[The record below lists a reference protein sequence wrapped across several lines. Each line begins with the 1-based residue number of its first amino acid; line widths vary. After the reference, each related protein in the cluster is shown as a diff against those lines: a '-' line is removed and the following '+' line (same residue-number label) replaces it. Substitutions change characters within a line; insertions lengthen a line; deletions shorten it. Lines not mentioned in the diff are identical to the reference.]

1 MMSILVLGGAGF
13 IGSSIVNKLVNCNYR
28 VIVFDRKGADISRI
42 LPSDKVSYIYNDLSD
57 IDFLTD
63 FIQKENIHVVI
74 HLVSSLIPNSSFD
87 EYNQDVQNVV
97 FPSIKLIHE
106 LAKLQVLFVYFSSGG
121 TIYGNKLYE
130 RSINENDTLM
140 PINYYGY
147 SKLMMERMILVEHN
161 LNKLRYLILRPSNP
175 YGPGQNLYGKQGL
188 IAVALGKCIR
198 EEEMVVYGD
207 GSVVRDYIYIDD
219 LTNCVCELLNRN
231 VENRIFNLGSGCGYS
246 INDVLSVMEEVTGK
260 KLQIR
265 NYPERLVDVH
275 SLVLDI
281 SKLDKVIGF
290 HGIPLKEGIYR
301 FLKYIGNDNK

>member
-1 MMSILVLGGAGF
+1 
-13 IGSSIVNKLVNCNYR
+13 
-28 VIVFDRKGADISRI
+28 
-42 LPSDKVSYIYNDLSD
+42 
-57 IDFLTD
+57 
-63 FIQKENIHVVI
+63 
-74 HLVSSLIPNSSFD
+74 
-87 EYNQDVQNVV
+87 
-97 FPSIKLIHE
+97 
-106 LAKLQVLFVYFSSGG
+106 
-121 TIYGNKLYE
+121 
-130 RSINENDTLM
+130 
-140 PINYYGY
+140 
-147 SKLMMERMILVEHN
+147 
-161 LNKLRYLILRPSNP
+161 
-175 YGPGQNLYGKQGL
+175 
-188 IAVALGKCIR
+188 
-198 EEEMVVYGD
+198 MVVYGD